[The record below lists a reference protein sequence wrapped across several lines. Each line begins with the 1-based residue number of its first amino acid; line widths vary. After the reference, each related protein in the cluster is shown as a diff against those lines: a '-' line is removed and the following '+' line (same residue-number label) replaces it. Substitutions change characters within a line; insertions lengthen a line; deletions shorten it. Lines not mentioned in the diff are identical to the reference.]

1 MMVEVSTVITVVG
14 FMISCISLSLSVVAI
29 LKIMAMERATHTIYN
44 QSQNETPSQPI
55 DTEELFKEVT
65 AEAPP
70 EEFTEKM
77 SINTL
82 EKSLLGDFE

>member
-1 MMVEVSTVITVVG
+1 MMVEVSTVLTIAG
-14 FMISCISLSLSVVAI
+14 FMISCISLSLSVIAI
-29 LKIMAMERATHTIYN
+29 LKIMATERATHTIYN
-44 QSQNETPSQPI
+44 QGQNETPAQPI
-55 DTEELFKEVT
+55 NTEELFKDVT
-65 AEAPP
+65 PEP